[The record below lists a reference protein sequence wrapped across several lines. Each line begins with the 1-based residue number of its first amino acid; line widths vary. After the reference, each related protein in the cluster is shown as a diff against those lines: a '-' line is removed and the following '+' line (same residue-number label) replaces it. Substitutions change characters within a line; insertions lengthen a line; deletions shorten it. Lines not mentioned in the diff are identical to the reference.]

1 MSKQPNNKPNNSL
14 FAPLGIGFFIG
25 VITIGT
31 IVLVWNHD
39 REPRHYPDYSA
50 SRRDATLNIHP
61 DIDSAAFSGFNAT
74 ASSVLDP
81 AVARV
86 AARFACSCGTCG
98 EKRLDICSCETAQ
111 TERAFIQ
118 EQLRNGRSE
127 SEAAEALKQKYGGLK
142 S

>member
-1 MSKQPNNKPNNSL
+1 MKTNNNL
-14 FAPLGIGFFIG
+14 LAPLGVGFFIG

-31 IVLVWNHD
+31 IVLLWKHD
-39 REPRHYPDYSA
+39 REPVRYAAVPA
-50 SRRDATLNIHP
+50 PATSTAAPVSPAL
-61 DIDSAAFSGFNAT
+61 DSAALSRL
-74 ASSVLDP
+74 SSTVTPALDP

-86 AARFACSCGTCG
+86 ASRFICSCGTCG
-98 EKRLDICSCETAQ
+98 EKRLDVCSCETAQ

-118 EQLRNGRSE
+118 EQLHNGRSE